1 VVVVIIGRSA
11 ITIGMHQMM
20 LLLVVLLLVVVASRV
35 GSIGDGRHR

>member
-1 VVVVIIGRSA
+1 MVVVIIGRSA

>member
-1 VVVVIIGRSA
+1 MVVVIIGRSA

-20 LLLVVLLLVVVASRV
+20 LLLLLLLLVVVASRV